1 MKESII
7 IYLLI
12 ISFSLKNA
20 FESEFGIYEEVFIY
34 GDRSFKYT
42 FNEDGCLFVQAEYK
56 ENNYCRLDLKTYDDS
71 LSQSILLSPGVAT
84 IIPFKKGIPVKIGLK
99 KESNYNGQVL
109 IWMNPS
115 TQEIK
120 LNILQSYRWK
130 YNCMVTDIVDKIY
143 ELTYSINKAEKDAIL
158 ELSYNK
164 NMKIDED
171 YFASNPFKIIHNN
184 RNVTGITNYEIRKGE
199 SYKIIASV
207 FYKKLNTNPPTYM
220 HYLPSFLFEFANV
233 KGKEPEFG
241 KEISFDINNN
251 NLFKTTFSEDGR

>member
-12 ISFSLKNA
+12 ILFSLKNA
-20 FESEFGIYEEVFIY
+20 LDFGKDNSIFFLNHISYE
-34 GDRSFKYT
+34 YT
-42 FNEDGCLFVQAEYK
+42 FNEDGCLFIQVRYQK
-56 ENNYCRLDLKTYDDS
+56 SNILKLDLKTYDDS
-71 LSQSILLSPGVAT
+71 LSQSLAISPRVLT
-84 IIPFKKGIPVKIGLK
+84 IILFKKDIPVKISLSFIK
-99 KESNYNGQVL
+99 KENKYCDQVL

-115 TQEIK
+115 IKEIK

-171 YFASNPFKIIHNN
+171 YFAHNPFKILHNN
-184 RNVTGITNYEIRKGE
+184 RWTTGITNYEIRKGE
-199 SYKIIASV
+199 SYKIIV
-207 FYKKLNTNPPTYM
+207 
-220 HYLPSFLFEFANV
+220 
-233 KGKEPEFG
+233 
-241 KEISFDINNN
+241 
-251 NLFKTTFSEDGR
+251 